1 MLSNNNREY
10 YRRYRTVLIYQIAR
24 RDAEQSH
31 GPVEARL
38 PAGLAGSHKST
49 ATDSDR
55 ESARVSGKSSPTS
68 TPRSSKPSIFT
79 SLTNSLRGSSNLFK
93 TNAIAWTAAQDN
105 DLGIPLVK
113 TAAEYEA
120 ETLDRLMQDA
130 RIAVIEGGQKPND
143 KHIHVLL
150 KTNALCRYMAGVVG
164 NMCKSGKDRTSM
176 GVTLDETAH
185 LVKSAGAVD
194 GKEVCQTLRT
204 YGARRMNVYA
214 NTGQCMYAFGPLDR
228 LALPSCYT
236 PPLQTCSGN
245 VNT

>member
-1 MLSNNNREY
+1 MHFR
-10 YRRYRTVLIYQIAR
+10 
-24 RDAEQSH
+24 
-31 GPVEARL
+31 GPVETRVSAE
-38 PAGLAGSHKST
+38 LAGSHKST
-49 ATDSDR
+49 SATSDG
-55 ESARVSGKSSPTS
+55 ETGQASGNSSPVQS
-68 TPRSSKPSIFT
+68 SRGTPRTPPASRSSKPSLFA
-79 SLTNSLRGSSNLFK
+79 SLTSSLRGSSNLFK
-93 TNAIAWTAAQDN
+93 ANATAWTAAEDD

-120 ETLDRLMQDA
+120 EKLDRLMQEA
-130 RIAVIEGGQKPND
+130 RAAVVDGGQKPND

-150 KTNALCRYMAGVVG
+150 KTNALCRHMAGVVG

-176 GVTLDETAH
+176 GVTLDESAH
-185 LVKSAGAVD
+185 LVSSAGAVD

-228 LALPSCYT
+228 LALPACYA
-236 PPLQTCSGN
+236 PPAQTCSGT